1 MEKIILSLSEILANI
16 CWIFRTFAT
25 QRQNSKERYDYMN
38 TNEIHLTTE
47 QAGYFAQPAEVSNW
61 VYAIENRIG
70 PWVKSKGNKALW
82 DVVLFVCQ
90 YLGIIKKPLS
100 REKFAGLW

>member
-1 MEKIILSLSEILANI
+1 
-16 CWIFRTFAT
+16 
-25 QRQNSKERYDYMN
+25 MN

-47 QAGYFAQPAEVSNW
+47 QSCYFTQPAEVSNW

-90 YLGIIKKPLS
+90 YLGIIKNPLS
-100 REKFAGLW
+100 REKFAGLLVALCPKALDPSDTISSIRASMEKS